1 MAPEGTRSATPRLGR
16 FKKGAFHVAMQA
28 GVPIVPVVIRS
39 AGELMPSHGVLIS
52 SGTLDVAVLP
62 PVPTKDWNRDD
73 IDREVERVRDMY
85 LETLAHWPR

>member
-1 MAPEGTRSATPRLGR
+1 
-16 FKKGAFHVAMQA
+16 
-28 GVPIVPVVIRS
+28 
-39 AGELMPSHGVLIS
+39 VLIS